1 METLE
6 TINPA
11 LTLLQQSPLIIV
23 MVVIGYAMWSYIKEK
38 NKVIREKDEHIMT
51 NQERLM
57 ELYGKAVDSQAKLS
71 LAIEELRK
79 DVERNSKRS

>member
-1 METLE
+1 ME

-11 LTLLQQSPLIIV
+11 LFATLLQQSPIIIV

-38 NKVIREKDEHIMT
+38 NKVIREKDEQITT
-51 NQERLM
+51 NQNKLM
-57 ELYGKAVDSQAKLS
+57 DLYGKAVDSQAKLT

-79 DVERNSKRS
+79 DVERNSKRN

>member
-1 METLE
+1 ME

-11 LTLLQQSPLIIV
+11 LFNTLLQQSPIIIV

-38 NKVIREKDEHIMT
+38 NKVIREKDEQIMH
-51 NQERLM
+51 NQDRLM
-57 ELYGKAVDSQAKLS
+57 ELYGKAVDSQTKLT

-79 DVERNSKRS
+79 DVERNSKK

>member
-1 METLE
+1 MD

-11 LTLLQQSPLIIV
+11 LLNTLLQQSPIIIV

-38 NKVIREKDEHIMT
+38 NKVIREKDEQIMT
-51 NQERLM
+51 NQDRLM
-57 ELYGKAVDSQAKLS
+57 ELYGKAVDSQTKLT

-79 DVERNSKRS
+79 DVERNSKN